1 MKKIIFGLSGILVI
15 AFVVIM
21 VANAQNNPQEVKKA
35 ATETSADCAK
45 CPSMAGC
52 GMMSA
57 AKTAE
62 VKTCDP
68 AKCKEMGCDPA
79 KCKEG
84 KCDPATCKANCK
96 SAGGDMKNCDPAK
109 CTGMAKK

>member
-1 MKKIIFGLSGILVI
+1 MV

-21 VANAQNNPQEVKKA
+21 VANAQKTPQEVKKA
-35 ATETSADCAK
+35 ATETKMDCGKCPATAGCAK
-45 CPSMAGC
+45 
-52 GMMSA
+52 MSDS
-57 AKTAE
+57 KTAE
-62 VKTCDP
+62 VKACDP

-96 SAGGDMKNCDPAK
+96 GEKGEAMKCDPAACK
-109 CTGMAKK
+109 GSAKK

>member
-1 MKKIIFGLSGILVI
+1 MKKIIIGLAGILVT

-35 ATETSADCAK
+35 ATAASAECAK
-45 CPSMAGC
+45 CPSAASSAC
-52 GMMSA
+52 GMMA
-57 AKTAE
+57 AEKTA
-62 VKTCDP
+62 VAKTCDP

-84 KCDPATCKANCK
+84 KCDPATCKAHTAAA
-96 SAGGDMKNCDPAK
+96 SEGMKACCPA
-109 CTGMAKK
+109 MAKK